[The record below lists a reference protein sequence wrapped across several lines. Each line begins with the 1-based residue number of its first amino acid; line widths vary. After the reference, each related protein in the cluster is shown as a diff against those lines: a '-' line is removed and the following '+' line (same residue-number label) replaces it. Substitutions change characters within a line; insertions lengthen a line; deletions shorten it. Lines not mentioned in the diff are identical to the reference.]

1 MTATVNVPTTAPTG
15 GVMGGASWPG
25 GGRRLTAS
33 GHFRE
38 THPLAQ
44 VAAARCTE
52 LHGRAPKNVTACGA
66 CWEHVVRTDAV
77 FAAESDLP
85 QVPPPADPDLIDEI
99 AVERACAGDPV
110 ALTGPETWAVVERL
124 RAAGRT
130 FREIGALVGRTP
142 DALQRTTG
150 SRQATG
156 PATAPTGDA
165 ATVGEVAA

>member
-1 MTATVNVPTTAPTG
+1 MTTPITTTTI
-15 GVMGGASWPG
+15 V
-25 GGRRLTAS
+25 TARDWFS
-33 GHFRE
+33 PV
-38 THPLAQ
+38 HPLAG
-44 VAAARCTE
+44 VARHRCLTA
-52 LHGRAPKNVTACGA
+52 HGKPPRWSVACGP

-110 ALTGPETWAVVERL
+110 TLTGPETLAVVERL